1 MRLGVGSW
9 HPTTRSAPHGAVNF
23 AIALRVGQT
32 MARERDRLRWL
43 VGERRN
49 KRPRITW
56 LFCGPNGSCDNS
68 RQGDSKLRVLFQI
81 LHTQA
86 DLCITSLRVSDHERV
101 PDSYQEIASRQP
113 FNI

>member
-68 RQGDSKLRVLFQI
+68 RQGADGSQCNGLAARVFI
-81 LHTQA
+81 SAGNTAAHT
-86 DLCITSLRVSDHERV
+86 
-101 PDSYQEIASRQP
+101 PD
-113 FNI
+113 